1 MSVKKMLLAATVIL
15 FSCRSKNNIPDGVIK
30 PAKMQVVLF
39 DVIRADNFV
48 FQYVTKDSSKKP
60 EAELAKLQ
68 QQIFA
73 VHKISR
79 ADYYKSYEFYKA
91 HPDIMQPMLDSLI
104 NITTRNKYKNTMG
117 HTTPLKDSLKV
128 E

>member
-1 MSVKKMLLAATVIL
+1 MPK
-15 FSCRSKNNIPDGVIK
+15 GVLK
-30 PAKMQVVLF
+30 PVKMQAVLF
-39 DVIRADNFV
+39 DIIRADNFV

-79 ADYYKSYEFYKA
+79 ADYYKSYEYYKA
-91 HPDIMQPMLDSLI
+91 HPDIMEPMLDSLI
-104 NITTRNKYKNTMG
+104 NITTRDKYKNTMG
-117 HTTPLKDSLKV
+117 RSKPLKDSLKV